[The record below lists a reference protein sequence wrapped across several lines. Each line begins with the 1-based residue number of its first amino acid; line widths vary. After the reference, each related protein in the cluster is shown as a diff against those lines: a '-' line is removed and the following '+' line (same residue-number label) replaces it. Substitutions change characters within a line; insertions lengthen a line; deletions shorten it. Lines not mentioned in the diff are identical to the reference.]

1 MHTSIYHQFLL
12 QLNQAGLFS
21 QWISFAATT
30 YRAQSGHPGGD
41 GGEGDSTGG
50 PIPARG
56 FKAAWPTFV
65 IVAGM
70 SETMSAL
77 RMDMRWWFVT
87 SHHDVKIVLLVKFD
101 SIQQSMILKRWEEEG
116 RVLTRPG
123 ATTTRS
129 AAEVEPVLR
138 QRISITKDAAEQ
150 GRYNVASGD
159 LDLSF

>member
-1 MHTSIYHQFLL
+1 
-12 QLNQAGLFS
+12 
-21 QWISFAATT
+21 
-30 YRAQSGHPGGD
+30 
-41 GGEGDSTGG
+41 
-50 PIPARG
+50 
-56 FKAAWPTFV
+56 
-65 IVAGM
+65 
-70 SETMSAL
+70 MSAL

-116 RVLTRPG
+116 RFLTRPG